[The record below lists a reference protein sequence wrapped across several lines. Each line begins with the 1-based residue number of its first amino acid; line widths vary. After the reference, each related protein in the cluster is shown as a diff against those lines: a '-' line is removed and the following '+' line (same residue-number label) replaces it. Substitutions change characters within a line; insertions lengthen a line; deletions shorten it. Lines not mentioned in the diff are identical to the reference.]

1 MYFGGIID
9 AVASLQMSLHGF
21 DPECANIS
29 NSRDI
34 LEDQDGDFRERQCAR
49 YYSRWR
55 SNQHRKIL
63 AHTNSVNRKS
73 TMLDKSSLGSLVN
86 FLAVGRGARNFTQE

>member
-34 LEDQDGDFRERQCAR
+34 LEDQDGDFRERQFAR

-55 SNQHRKIL
+55 SNQHKKSLPIPIQWTENPPCL
-63 AHTNSVNRKS
+63 TNPV
-73 TMLDKSSLGSLVN
+73 LV
-86 FLAVGRGARNFTQE
+86 L